1 MATMAVTA
9 NKTPHGSVRRA
20 LIRLTPV
27 AAVLTMGLSA
37 SAQAV
42 DWRLTPS
49 VGAAATFSDNAKQSS
64 TNPEDAMILSVTPGF
79 SLRSV
84 GSRRVQASLQYG
96 LIATS
101 RFGDSESN
109 DLDHS
114 LNATGKAEIIED
126 FLFID
131 GSARVSQE
139 LISLLGSPAE
149 SEINSSNRATVSS
162 YSLSPYI
169 KKRFG
174 TFADMQARY
183 TATGAIFE
191 NDVAAQSSTNGLS
204 VDLDS
209 GTRFNDFSWGLSYS
223 IREAQN
229 AKIAD
234 STFERAKVYLGYQV
248 TRKFRLVGAVGQDW
262 NDYLSTTETSGQSYS
277 AGFGWAPT
285 RRTNLTASMGERF
298 FGKTVSVTGNHR
310 TRSTNWTV
318 RYAEDV
324 SDVTERTVN
333 FNDIQSVLFTCT
345 DISQL
350 PANPTV
356 ADVETTPGCTIL
368 AYKYGTSLQNGVYIS
383 KSLNAGVTWI
393 TGKSTLSLNVSD
405 FARDFQAVSMAEDRV
420 RSVSGAW
427 RYRMSPD
434 TSMNSG
440 VTLARTSISAALAGT
455 TVAREDDQY
464 SVFFGLDRRFAEDL
478 SGALTFRHTQR
489 DSSVGTA
496 DYEENRLTATVKM
509 SF

>member
-1 MATMAVTA
+1 MATMAVTV
-9 NKTPHGSVRRA
+9 NKTPNGSARRA
-20 LIRLTPV
+20 LIRLTPI
-27 AAVLTMGLSA
+27 AAVLAMGLSA
-37 SAQAV
+37 PAQAV

-49 VGAAATFSDNAKQSS
+49 VGASATFSDNAKQSS

-101 RFGDSESN
+101 RFGDSESD

-126 FLFID
+126 FLFMD

-191 NDVAAQSSTNGLS
+191 NDVAANSSTNALS
-204 VDLDS
+204 VELDS
-209 GTRFNDFSWGLSYS
+209 GTRFNDVSWGVSYS
-223 IREAQN
+223 IRDAQN

-234 STFERAKVYLGYQV
+234 STFERAKVYVGYQV

-262 NDYLSTTETSGQSYS
+262 NNYLSATQTSGQSYS

-285 RRTNLTASMGERF
+285 RRTNIAASMGERF
-298 FGKTVSVTGNHR
+298 FGKTMSFTGSHR
-310 TRSTNWTV
+310 TRSTTWTA

-324 SDVTERTVN
+324 SDITERTTQLVGVTYQCVDDTLLPN
-333 FNDIQSVLFTCT
+333 IPPTKEEVL
-345 DISQL
+345 S
-350 PANPTV
+350 
-356 ADVETTPGCTIL
+356 TPGCGLLGIFN
-368 AYKYGTSLQNGVYIS
+368 TSIQNGVYIS
-383 KSLNAGVTWI
+383 KSLSAGVSWLV
-393 TGKSTLSLNVSD
+393 GKSTLTLSLSD
-405 FARDFQAVSMAEDRV
+405 YARDFQAVSMAEDRV

-427 RYRMSPD
+427 RYRMSRD

-440 VTLARTSISAALAGT
+440 VTLARSSISAALAGT
-455 TVAREDDQY
+455 TVEREDDQY
-464 SVFFGLDRRFAEDL
+464 SVFFGLDRRFAEDF

-496 DYEENRLTATVKM
+496 DYEENRLSATVKM